1 MISPQSTKRLQ
12 KALYIV
18 INDLPDKLYLSVFIT
33 ATPLLV
39 FEIALSIC
47 CLKLSFSSSIRSR
60 SFREDALST

>member
-47 CLKLSFSSSIRSR
+47 SLKLSFSSSIRSR